1 MKILPVSGV
10 SSAAL
15 LLAATAHAQSAAP
28 AQTIAPPPA
37 SAPNTLITELPPPGF
52 RTMTMQTPQGPVTVQ
67 WGQPAT
73 LPNAAD
79 YKATVE
85 QLDANGDG
93 YVTPQELPEHHA
105 LSSEFRLVDKNH
117 DGRITAEELSHWQ

>member
-1 MKILPVSGV
+1 MKILPFSGV
-10 SSAAL
+10 ASAAL

-28 AQTIAPPPA
+28 AQTIAPPPS
-37 SAPNTLITELPPPGF
+37 SALNTLITELPPPGF

-93 YVTPQELPEHHA
+93 VITRDEVPEQHA
-105 LSSEFRLVDKNH
+105 LASEFRLVDRNH

>member
-1 MKILPVSGV
+1 MKILPFSGV
-10 SSAAL
+10 ASAAL

-28 AQTIAPPPA
+28 AQTIAPPPS

-73 LPNAAD
+73 VPNAAD
-79 YKATVE
+79 YRASIE

-93 YVTPQELPEHHA
+93 VVTKEEVPEGHA
-105 LSSEFRLVDKNH
+105 LSSEFRLVDRNR

>member
-1 MKILPVSGV
+1 MKILPFSGV
-10 SSAAL
+10 ASAAL

-28 AQTIAPPPA
+28 AQTIAPPPS

-73 LPNAAD
+73 VPNAAD
-79 YKATVE
+79 YRASIE

-93 YVTPQELPEHHA
+93 VVAKEEVPEGHA
-105 LSSEFRLVDKNH
+105 LSSEFRLVDRNR

>member
-1 MKILPVSGV
+1 MKILPISGV
-10 SSAAL
+10 ASAAL

-28 AQTIAPPPA
+28 AQTIAPPPS

-73 LPNAAD
+73 VPNAAD
-79 YKATVE
+79 YRASIE

-93 YVTPQELPEHHA
+93 VVTKEEVPEGHA
-105 LSSEFRLVDKNH
+105 LSSEFRLVDRNR

>member
-1 MKILPVSGV
+1 MKILPFSGV
-10 SSAAL
+10 ASAAL

-28 AQTIAPPPA
+28 AQTIAPPPS

-73 LPNAAD
+73 VPNAAD
-79 YKATVE
+79 YRASIE

-93 YVTPQELPEHHA
+93 VVAKEEVPEGHA
-105 LSSEFRLVDKNH
+105 LSSEFRLVDRNH